1 MFPKKFFEHT
11 AEILNQT
18 AETGNKPIELRVV
31 QLIPLPKPGK
41 PKGPVKNIR
50 PIILFSMLR
59 KHLVIITISRTFEII
74 RKEIQIFQ
82 ASYSPGRSTIKLVF
96 TYKTLIEQAVR
107 ADHFAIIRAF
117 DTKKW
122 YTS

>member
-50 PIILFSMLR
+50 PIILIL
-59 KHLVIITISRTFEII
+59 L
-74 RKEIQIFQ
+74 
-82 ASYSPGRSTIKLVF
+82 Y
-96 TYKTLIEQAVR
+96 TYFIYRLQ
-107 ADHFAIIRAF
+107 FCF
-117 DTKKW
+117 
-122 YTS
+122 